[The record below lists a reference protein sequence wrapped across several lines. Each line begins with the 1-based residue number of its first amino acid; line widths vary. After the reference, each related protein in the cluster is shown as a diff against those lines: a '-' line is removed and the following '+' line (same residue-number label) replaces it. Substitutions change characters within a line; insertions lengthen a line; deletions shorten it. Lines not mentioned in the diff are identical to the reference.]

1 MEPNLAA
8 DGMKTP
14 GSQPDFGDRIRQ
26 SKALL
31 PTLAVMAVAVAAMA
45 TTLVVTRS
53 GAHEDNRP
61 AVVEAP
67 RMLKPQADRDAISPS
82 SPAARAAAQPQTAQ
96 PQAALGSPTLKPAQT
111 MAAAPACGN
120 CGVVESVVAVQR
132 QEPVKGIGNTGV
144 TTGHVAGGVI
154 GGLLG
159 NQVGHG
165 SGRTAATVLGAAG
178 GAYAGG
184 EIQKNMHKYTAYQ
197 MRVRMDDGQ
206 IKTIEQRAAVAA
218 GSRVAVE
225 KGRLRALHAQG

>member
-14 GSQPDFGDRIRQ
+14 GSQPDFGDRIRH

-31 PTLAVMAVAVAAMA
+31 PTLAVMAVAVAALA

-53 GAHEDNRP
+53 GANEDHRP

-67 RMLKPQADRDAISPS
+67 RMLKPQADRDAISPT
-82 SPAARAAAQPQTAQ
+82 SPAARVTAQ
-96 PQAALGSPTLKPAQT
+96 PQAAVGSPTLRPAQS

-159 NQVGHG
+159 NQVGNG

-206 IKTIEQRAAVAA
+206 VKTIEQRAAVAA